1 MSGTNQVA
9 VTAKNIFGRDSVKEK
24 FAEIMG
30 KKSTGFIA
38 SVMQV
43 TSTNTLLA
51 KADPNTI
58 YTAAMIAATLDLPIN
73 QNLGLAYIVPYGNQ
87 AQFQMGYRGFIQL
100 AQRTGQ
106 YKSINVVEV
115 YKNQFNSFD
124 PLDEELD
131 ADFSIEGEGEIAGYV
146 GRFVML
152 NGYKKTV
159 YWSMKKMVAHAKKY
173 SKSYNSNSSVWK
185 SNFDEMAKKTVIKNM
200 ISKWGIM
207 SIENQMQV
215 AVESD
220 QGVFADPENMNQVQY
235 PDNVTTPET
244 PSKEIP
250 DETTFERIKQ
260 GIKMKT
266 TTIDAAKT
274 EFAFSDGQLKELA
287 TIKAGK

>member
-43 TSTNTLLA
+43 TSTNALLA

-131 ADFSIEGEGEIAGYV
+131 ADFSIDGEGEIAGFV

-159 YWSMKKMVAHAKKY
+159 YWSMKKMVDHAQKY
-173 SKSYNSNSSVWK
+173 SKSYNSKSSVWK
-185 SNFDEMAKKTVIKNM
+185 SNFNEMAKKTVIKNM

-220 QGVFADPENMNQVQY
+220 QGVFQDAENLNDVSY
-235 PDNVTTPET
+235 PDNVEAKTT
-244 PSKEIP
+244 PSKVIP
-250 DETTFERIKQ
+250 DTTTFERIKQ
-260 GIKMKT
+260 GIQMKT
-266 TTIDAAKT
+266 TTVEAAKT
-274 EFAFSDGQLKELA
+274 EFAFSDSQLKELE
-287 TIKAGK
+287 TIKK